1 VAAAAVVAATAVAA
15 SLPGSRAVVASTPV
29 HKTRCR
35 RISIMAALAI
45 VFVGMLQFIRI
56 VVR

>member
-1 VAAAAVVAATAVAA
+1 VAA

-35 RISIMAALAI
+35 RIGIMAALAI
-45 VFVGMLQFIRI
+45 VLVSMLRFERI
-56 VVR
+56 VIR